1 MSIKMK
7 RLMISALID
16 WIMRKIYRFIAPVAV
31 AALALVSCQKET
43 DKKVV
48 EDLGTV
54 HITVKATPDEL
65 QGDANTRTYI
75 DNNWILWG
83 TGEYMTIGV
92 LAGETSVFAT
102 SSDDLADEWDG
113 ETEAYFGFSLTPGET
128 ADSYI
133 YVGMY
138 PASAAVDYN
147 ASTPYNN
154 NNNAAAFKVS
164 LPSTQ
169 NATATSYD
177 PAAYIMVAKPEPFE
191 TIQEEWTASYRRA
204 TALNKITLT
213 NIPEDI
219 VSVEFTSPDEVYL
232 AGRRYIDLTTG
243 NSGEL
248 YGDTRT
254 ETIEVKASLTGDS
267 KVVWFTSWGAEI
279 PVGKTFKIVA
289 KSTTK
294 SYTRTLTVANKSLNF
309 KEGFLNT
316 LQVNMASAV
325 VADLENFAGDYII
338 GAKPVDNWVLMTS
351 TNTNNYYGKADTEVT
366 TSPEKVS
373 YNDFTNVDDYIWTV
387 SKVEGG
393 YAIKSV
399 KTGKYV
405 NLTSDGNYAHVSD
418 APIAFSLS
426 IAADHKATVKSSLFS
441 NRVLQYNSGSPRF
454 AFYTGT
460 QKDIYMIPAVGT
472 PSLTF
477 AETSKSVS
485 ASTTSV
491 AFEYT
496 SASLSATPSVSVT
509 EDNGN
514 AVVSAS
520 VTDNKVNVTLNVNS
534 TASDKTIKLKVTASG
549 VDDVVLTITQYGAV
563 GDANDGDVLWAE
575 AFKGFEDG
583 AVPSSSNAE
592 TTVYGHETL
601 TYACSNGEGNSITK
615 VYGNDNNAGGTK
627 PELLIA
633 KSNGSFTVS
642 GIPTGSATGMTLTF
656 KSNNNYITTSSP
668 TEGITIVSQQFASGV
683 YTVILT
689 AASTVEKFNLTFTNT
704 SSSNNDRVDDFNLIA
719 GVPEP
724 GIEVTTAMA
733 TSTTSS
739 AGTTA
744 TLNGTIT
751 LVNDAVIADVD
762 EAGFYYKLT
771 SAASYTKVTLASAP
785 TTTSFSYDL
794 TGLTTDAE
802 YTYYAYAI
810 YDGGS
815 EVVGSEETFT
825 PTQGAAS
832 RVFTYV
838 FNSKSWGAVE
848 SVSTGTAPGI
858 TWTSGKDGGQLTSG
872 QGIQVTTTYSGANA
886 TSSASFTNVSK
897 IVVTYCTNESKG
909 AGTIKVKVGSGTEQ
923 SFSVTKPS
931 SGGTQLKTA
940 EFTFNPNET
949 GAVKITAECTTNSV
963 YIYSIAI
970 TATN

>member
-1 MSIKMK
+1 MNTLLKSFVPVF
-7 RLMISALID
+7 LAVLAFSA
-16 WIMRKIYRFIAPVAV
+16 
-31 AALALVSCQKET
+31 CNKEQNVPT
-43 DKKVV
+43 TP
-48 EDLGTV
+48 EQIN
-54 HITVKATPDEL
+54 ITVKAVPEAL
-65 QGDANTRTYI
+65 ANPETKTYI
-75 DNNWILWG
+75 DNINGKPTIIWG
-83 TGEYMTIGV
+83 KGEYMTIGV
-92 LAGETSVFAT
+92 LAGETTVFAT
-102 SSDDLADEWDG
+102 SSEGYADSWDG

-128 ADSYI
+128 AETYK
-133 YVGMY
+133 YMGMY
-138 PASAAVDYN
+138 PASAAIDYN
-147 ASTPYNN
+147 ANPAYNN
-154 NNNAAAFKVS
+154 NKNAAAFKVS

-169 NATATSYD
+169 NATASSYD
-177 PAAYIMVAKPEPFE
+177 PSAYIMVAKPQDFDAV
-191 TIQEEWTASYRRA
+191 QNEWTASYRRA

-219 VSVEFTSPDEVYL
+219 VSVEFTAPDEVYL

-248 YGDTRT
+248 YGDTCT
-254 ETIEVKASLTGDS
+254 ETIEVKASLSGDS

-279 PVGKTFKIVA
+279 PIGGTFKIVA

-316 LQVNMASAV
+316 LQVNMASAD
-325 VADLENFAGDYII
+325 VADLVDFSGDYII
-338 GAKPVDNWVLMTS
+338 GAMPGNNWVLMTS
-351 TNTNNYYGKADTEVT
+351 TNTYDYYGKADTEVT

-405 NLTSDGNYAHVSD
+405 NLSVDDNKAHVSD
-418 APIAFSLS
+418 SPVAFSLN
-426 IAADHKATVKSSLFS
+426 IAADHNATVKS
-441 NRVLQYNSGSPRF
+441 NVYTERVLQYNSGSPRF
-454 AFYTGT
+454 AFYKGT
-460 QKDIYMIPAVGT
+460 MKDIYMIPAVGT

-477 AETSKSVS
+477 SETSKSVS

-491 AFEYT
+491 AFDYI
-496 SASLSATPSVSVT
+496 AVSLSATPSVSVT

-514 AVVSAS
+514 AVVSTS
-520 VTDNKVNVTLNVNS
+520 VADNKVIVALNENS
-534 TASDKTIKLKVTASG
+534 TTSDKTIKLKVTATG
-549 VDDVVLTITQYGAV
+549 VNDVVLTITQFGAIAPAV
-563 GDANDGDVLWAE
+563 AGDVLWS
-575 AFKGFEDG
+575 EDFSDVTVASG
-583 AVPSSSNAE
+583 NSTVGNSTCNIAN
-592 TTVYGHETL
+592 VYGHATVSYTYSDNGSNKTL
-601 TYACSNGEGNSITK
+601 
-615 VYGNDNNAGGTK
+615 VYGSNNAGGAAA
-627 PELLIA
+627 PELLIGKKA
-633 KSNGSFTVS
+633 DASATKWGIFTAD
-642 GIPTGSATGMTLTF
+642 GIPTGGFGALTLTYIANGVLTF
-656 KSNNNYITTSSP
+656 STTTTGVSFGSVSSNGNEKTVVITNSNSADYFDISFENQTTSNVR
-668 TEGITIVSQQFASGV
+668 I
-683 YTVILT
+683 
-689 AASTVEKFNLTFTNT
+689 
-704 SSSNNDRVDDFNLIA
+704 DDISLVA
-719 GVPEP
+719 GAPVA
-724 GIEVTTAMA
+724 GIEVTTSTA

-858 TWTSGKDGGQLTSG
+858 TWTSGADGGQLTSG

-931 SGGTQLKTA
+931 SGGTTLKTA